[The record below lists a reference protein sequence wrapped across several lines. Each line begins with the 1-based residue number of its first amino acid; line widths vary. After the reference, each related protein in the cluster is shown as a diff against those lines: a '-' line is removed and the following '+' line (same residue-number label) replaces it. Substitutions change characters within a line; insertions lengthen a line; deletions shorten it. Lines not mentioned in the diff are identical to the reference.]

1 MSPLFVN
8 SSHFLETTD
17 ASIQRGWC

>member
-1 MSPLFVN
+1 MSPYFVN

-17 ASIQRGWC
+17 AIIQRGWC